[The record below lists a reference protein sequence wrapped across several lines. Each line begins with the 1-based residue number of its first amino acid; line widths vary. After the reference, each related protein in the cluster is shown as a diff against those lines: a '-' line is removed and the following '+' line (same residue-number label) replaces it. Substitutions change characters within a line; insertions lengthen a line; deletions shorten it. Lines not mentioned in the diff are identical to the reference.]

1 MTVVDLQAPEC
12 LFRGEEVFTTGEL
25 ARLLGLSPEDV
36 DYWAQ
41 LKLLTPS
48 IKKAAG
54 QGSRRLFN
62 RNDLRQA
69 FLVQKLHAAG
79 WRPRQI
85 TKALAAV
92 AAALANPASLHTPL
106 LVHEGSALLIVCR
119 EKGKTLTLLDA
130 ANPGQ
135 YVMVIALET
144 LEEETRQ
151 KLARSK

>member
-1 MTVVDLQAPEC
+1 MTVIELQTSED
-12 LFRGEEVFTTGEL
+12 LFRGEEVFSTGEM
-25 ARLLGLSPEDV
+25 AALLGVSSDEI

-48 IKKAAG
+48 IKRATG

-69 FLVQKLHAAG
+69 FLVQKLRAAG
-79 WRPRQI
+79 WKPRQI

-92 AAALANPASLHTPL
+92 VAVLSHPASLHTPL
-106 LVHEGSALLIVCR
+106 LLHEGNALLIVCR
-119 EKGKTLTLLDA
+119 DKGKALTLLDA

-151 KLARSK
+151 KLAQSK